1 MNRSK
6 EIIEWI
12 KKQVSQADKEGIVVG
27 LSGGVDSSV
36 VAVLAKKALGS
47 NMLGLILPCNSNS
60 EDGELAL
67 KVTKIFGIKTE
78 IIPLTN
84 IFNNLVSLYK
94 KGSDIARANLK
105 VRLRMT
111 TLYYIANTL
120 DYLVTGTGNK
130 SELMIGY
137 FTKYGDGGCDILPI
151 GGLLKTEVINLAKEL
166 GIPSEI
172 INRPP
177 TAGLWA
183 GQTDEGEIGMS
194 YECLDKCLRAIS
206 NNNINKIQKGALDKT
221 NRMIKH
227 SAHKRQTPPIFT
239 RI

>member
-1 MNRSK
+1 MDRSK
-6 EIIEWI
+6 KIIEWI
-12 KKQVSQADKEGIVVG
+12 KEQVSQADKEGIVVG

-47 NMLGLILPCNSNS
+47 NMLGLILPCDSNS
-60 EDGELAL
+60 EDGKLAL
-67 KVTKIFGIKTE
+67 EVAKSFGIETKT
-78 IIPLTN
+78 IPLTS
-84 IFNNLVSLYK
+84 IFNELISMH

-105 VRLRMT
+105 ARLRMA

-120 DYLVTGTGNK
+120 GYLVAGTGNK

-151 GGLLKTEVINLAKEL
+151 GGLLKTEVMNLAKEL

-177 TAGLWA
+177 TAGLWV

-194 YECLDKCLRAIS
+194 YECLDKCLCAIV
-206 NNNINKIQKGALDKT
+206 NNDKNKIQKETLDKT
-221 NRMIKH
+221 KLMMKH

-239 RI
+239 KI